1 MATKTLVMDPT
12 TVSVT
17 VGETDLTFETGRL
30 AKQAGGAVLVTSG
43 GTQVL
48 ATATGAAKPR
58 PGTDFFPL
66 TVDVE
71 EKSYAAGKIPGG
83 FFRREGRSGEK
94 AILTARMID
103 RPMRPLFPKNF
114 RNDVHCIA
122 TIISADM
129 ENAYDVMAIN
139 GISAALMISPLPFFG
154 PVGAVRVGLID
165 DELVLNPSMSAMLE
179 SKLDLIVCGTEQ
191 AITMVEAGAKIVD
204 EETLVDA
211 LELAH
216 KSIKEICAAQNQL
229 VEKAGKSKWTTQD
242 VIADFRSKYADR
254 IREVVKNEGLAAAA
268 TFVTGTL
275 VDDASPAITI
285 QSAQGDIEQ
294 RIRAELTLAIVLAE
308 VQLAETKAAIEDQ
321 FGEPL
326 REFSDFEQ
334 DSKELKSAKQG
345 ILRDRI
351 MAEIKLPF
359 PTGGE
364 NGAFDDTTRDM
375 VKTAFSAA
383 YKALVRRKITVEKV
397 RPDGREETEIRDIR
411 TEVGVT
417 PRTHGSGL
425 FTRGETQILTVATLG
440 TTKEEQRIDDLS
452 LESNRYY
459 MHHYNFPPF
468 SVGETGF
475 MRGPKR
481 RDIGHGALAERALV
495 PVLPDLEAFPY
506 TIRLVSETLESN
518 GSSSQG
524 SICGSTLALMDA
536 GVPIKAP
543 VAGIA
548 MGLIME
554 GDDYVILT
562 DIQGAEDHLGD
573 MDFKVAG
580 TDEGVTAL
588 QMDIKIT
595 GVTTDLLRSA
605 LMQAKDARLSI
616 LDTMAQTIA
625 EPRPEINEN
634 APSIQVVKI
643 DSDQIGMVIGKGGE
657 TIRGLEEEYTVS
669 IGIGEDGTVQIYG
682 VNKQSAIDAAQA
694 IESMTKEIEVGE
706 EFEGTVVKLAEF
718 GAFVEL
724 KRGTD
729 GLLHVSRMGPDRVEN
744 VSDVV
749 NVGDVIGVKVV
760 EVDTVRGRIALTLV
774 KDPKGNVVEQRPDRP
789 KGDRDGGGDRDR
801 APRSGGDRS
810 GGRGG
815 SGGGSRGGQGGG
827 GNRGGGQR
835 SGGSGGGQR
844 SGGSGGGQR
853 SGGSGGGR
861 PPREEGDRPARAEGD
876 RPARAEG
883 DKPRGDRPPRNRG
896 NGGGEGGGERAP
908 RAPKS
913 DAPRNDAPAA
923 APKDAPAEGGRRFK
937 FRLRGGDDS

>member
-1 MATKTLVMDPT
+1 MTAKTLVMEPT
-12 TVSVT
+12 TVSVS
-17 VGETDLTFETGRL
+17 VGDTDITFETGRL
-30 AKQAGGAVLVTSG
+30 AKQAGGAVYVTSG
-43 GTQVL
+43 GTAVL

-71 EKSYAAGKIPGG
+71 ERSYAAGKIPGG

-122 TIISADM
+122 TVVSADL
-129 ENAYDVMAIN
+129 ENAYDVLAIN
-139 GISAALMISPLPFFG
+139 GISAALMVSQLPFFG

-165 DELVLNPSMSAMLE
+165 GELVINPAMPLMLE
-179 SKLDLIVCGTEQ
+179 SKLDLIVCGTEE

-204 EETLVDA
+204 EDTLVEA
-211 LELAH
+211 LDLAH
-216 KSIKEICAAQNQL
+216 KAIKQICAAQNEL
-229 VEKAGKSKWTTQD
+229 VAKVGKFKWTTQD
-242 VIADFRSKYADR
+242 VIADFRSRYADR
-254 IREVVKNEGLAAAA
+254 IRDVVKSDGLAAAA
-268 TFVTGTL
+268 RFVDETL
-275 VDDASPAITI
+275 VDDAAPAITI

-294 RIRAELTLAIVLAE
+294 RTRAELTLSIILAE
-308 VQLAETKAAIEDQ
+308 VQLAETKAAIESQ
-321 FGEPL
+321 FGDAL

-334 DSKELKSAKQG
+334 DSKELKAAKQS

-351 MAEIKLPF
+351 LAEIKLPF
-359 PTGGE
+359 PTGNEDGSFDE
-364 NGAFDDTTRDM
+364 TTSSTIKAAFG
-375 VKTAFSAA
+375 AA
-383 YKALVRRKITVEKV
+383 YKALVRHKITVEKV
-397 RPDGREETEIRDIR
+397 RPDGREQTEIRDIR
-411 TEVGVT
+411 TEVDVT

-425 FTRGETQILTVATLG
+425 FTRGETQILTVLTLG

-495 PVLPDLEAFPY
+495 PVLPDLDAFPY

-524 SICGSTLALMDA
+524 SICGSTLALMDG

-548 MGLIME
+548 MGLIKE

-595 GVTTDLLRSA
+595 GVTTELLRSA

-616 LDTMAQTIA
+616 LDKMAETIA
-625 EPRPEINEN
+625 EPREEINEN

-669 IGIGEDGTVQIYG
+669 ISIGEDGTVQIYG
-682 VNKQSAIDAAQA
+682 VNKQSAIDAAEA

-706 EFEGTVVKLAEF
+706 EFDGTVVKLAEF

-744 VSDVV
+744 VGDVV
-749 NVGDVIGVKVV
+749 NVGDTVGVKVV
-760 EVDTVRGRIALTLV
+760 EVDSVRGRIALTLIR
-774 KDPKGNVVEQRPDRP
+774 DPQGNPVEQRPERP
-789 KGDRDGGGDRDR
+789 KGDRDGDRG
-801 APRSGGDRS
+801 PRSGGDR

-815 SGGGSRGGQGGG
+815 DRGGNRGGGNRGGQGGG
-827 GNRGGGQR
+827 GNRGRGGN
-835 SGGSGGGQR
+835 GGGGGGQR
-844 SGGSGGGQR
+844 SRGGQGGGGGQR
-853 SGGSGGGR
+853 SEGGNRSEGGQRSEGGGNR
-861 PPREEGDRPARAEGD
+861 DRNRSRGGNGGGERQGGDRPARES
-876 RPARAEG
+876 
-883 DKPRGDRPPRNRG
+883 
-896 NGGGEGGGERAP
+896 
-908 RAPKS
+908 APKPK
-913 DAPRNDAPAA
+913 AEAPA
-923 APKDAPAEGGRRFK
+923 PAESKPEGGRRFK

>member
-1 MATKTLVMDPT
+1 MAATTLVMEPT
-12 TVSVT
+12 TVT
-17 VGETDLTFETGRL
+17 VAVGSTDITFETGRL

-43 GTQVL
+43 GTAVL

-66 TVDVE
+66 TVDIE

-94 AILTARMID
+94 AILTARMTD

-122 TIISADM
+122 TVVSADM
-129 ENAYDVMAIN
+129 ENSYDVLAIN
-139 GISAALMISPLPFFG
+139 GISAALMVSPLPFFG

-165 DELVLNPSMSAMLE
+165 GQLEINPSMPDMLE
-179 SKLDLIVCGTEQ
+179 SKLDLIVCGTAE

-204 EETLVDA
+204 EDTLVEA

-216 KSIKEICAAQNQL
+216 KAVKEICAAQTQL
-229 VEKAGKSKWTTQD
+229 VEKVGKFKWTTQE
-242 VIADFRSKYADR
+242 VIADFRSRYADR
-254 IREVVKNEGLAAAA
+254 IREVVKSDGLAAAEK
-268 TFVTGTL
+268 FVTDTL
-275 VDDASPAITI
+275 VDDASPKITI
-285 QSAQGDIEQ
+285 QSNQSDIEQ
-294 RIRAELTLAIVLAE
+294 RTRAELTLSIILAE
-308 VQLAETKAAIEDQ
+308 VQVGETQAAVEGQ
-321 FGEPL
+321 FGEAL

-334 DSKELKSAKQG
+334 DSKELKDAKKG
-345 ILRDRI
+345 ILLSRVLD
-351 MAEIKLPF
+351 EIKLPF
-359 PTGGE
+359 PGGADS
-364 NGAFDDTTRDM
+364 GYDDLTRTTI
-375 VKTAFSAA
+375 KTAFGAA
-383 YKALVRRKITVEKV
+383 YKALVRRKITVEKI
-397 RPDGREETEIRDIR
+397 RPDGREQKEIRDIR

-524 SICGSTLALMDA
+524 SICGSSLALMDA

-595 GVTTDLLRSA
+595 GVTTELLKSA
-605 LMQAKDARLSI
+605 LMQAKEARIAI
-616 LDTMAQTIA
+616 LDKMAETIA
-625 EPRPEINEN
+625 EPREEINEN
-634 APSIQVVKI
+634 APSIRVVKI
-643 DSDQIGMVIGKGGE
+643 DPDQIGMVIGKGGE
-657 TIRGLEEEYTVS
+657 TIRGLEAEYTVS

-682 VNKQSAIDAAQA
+682 VNKQSAIEAAEA

-706 EFEGTVVKLAEF
+706 EFDGQVVKLAEF

-729 GLLHVSRMGPDRVEN
+729 GLLHVSRMSPERVEN

-749 NVGDVIGVKVV
+749 NVGDTVGVKVV
-760 EVDTVRGRIALTLV
+760 EVDTVRGRIALALIR
-774 KDPKGNVVEQRPDRP
+774 DPKGNPVELRPERP
-789 KGDRDGGGDRDR
+789 KGDGDRG
-801 APRSGGDRS
+801 PRSGGS
-810 GGRGG
+810 GGGRGG

-827 GNRGGGQR
+827 GNRGGGSRGGQGGGGNRGGSGGGGGQR
-835 SGGSGGGQR
+835 SRSGGQGGGQGGSGGSGGGNR
-844 SGGSGGGQR
+844 SRGG
-853 SGGSGGGR
+853 
-861 PPREEGDRPARAEGD
+861 
-876 RPARAEG
+876 
-883 DKPRGDRPPRNRG
+883 G
-896 NGGGEGGGERAP
+896 NGGGDKP
-908 RAPKS
+908 APKS
-913 DAPRNDAPAA
+913 DAPQQSAPKQDAPAPKPA
-923 APKDAPAEGGRRFK
+923 ASGDDSGTSGRRFK

>member
-1 MATKTLVMDPT
+1 MATTLVMDPT
-12 TVSVT
+12 EVSVT
-17 VGETDLTFETGRL
+17 VGSTDITFETGRL

-43 GTQVL
+43 GTAVL

-122 TIISADM
+122 TVVSADM
-129 ENAYDVMAIN
+129 ENAYDVLAIN
-139 GISAALMISPLPFFG
+139 GISAALMVSQLPFFG

-165 DELVLNPSMSAMLE
+165 GELVVNPSMPDMLE

-204 EETLVDA
+204 EDTLVDA
-211 LELAH
+211 LDLAH
-216 KSIKEICAAQNQL
+216 KAIVEICAAQKQL
-229 VEKAGKSKWTTQD
+229 VEKVGKFKWTTQE
-242 VIADFRSKYADR
+242 VIADFRSRYADR
-254 IREVVKNEGLAAAA
+254 IREVVKKDGLVAAEK
-268 TFVTGTL
+268 FVADTL
-275 VDDASPAITI
+275 VDDASPSITI
-285 QSAQGDIEQ
+285 QSTQSDIEQ
-294 RIRAELTLAIVLAE
+294 RTRAELTLSIILAE
-308 VQLAETKAAIEDQ
+308 VQVAETKAAIEEQ
-321 FGEPL
+321 FGTQL
-326 REFSDFEQ
+326 REFTDFEQ
-334 DSKELKSAKQG
+334 DSKELKAAKQDVLRSQ
-345 ILRDRI
+345 ILSDL
-351 MAEIKLPF
+351 KLPF
-359 PTGGE
+359 PGGNE
-364 NGAFDDTTRDM
+364 DGSFDETTKGM
-375 VKTAFSAA
+375 IKTAFAAA
-383 YKALVRRKITVEKV
+383 YKALVRHKITVEKI
-397 RPDGREETEIRDIR
+397 RPDGRAQTEIRDIR

-595 GVTTDLLRSA
+595 GVTTELLKSA
-605 LMQAKDARLSI
+605 LMQAKEARLSI
-616 LDTMAQTIA
+616 LDTMAETIA

-643 DSDQIGMVIGKGGE
+643 DTDQIGMVIGKGGE

-729 GLLHVSRMGPDRVEN
+729 GLLHVSRMGPNRVEN

-749 NVGDVIGVKVV
+749 NVGDVVGVKVV
-760 EVDTVRGRIALTLV
+760 EVDSVRGRIALTLI
-774 KDPKGNVVEQRPDRP
+774 KDPQGNAVEQRPERP
-789 KGDRDGGGDRDR
+789 KGDGDDRPRGDR
-801 APRSGGDRS
+801 PRSGGQ

-815 SGGGSRGGQGGG
+815 DRPRSGGQGGG
-827 GNRGGGQR
+827 GNRGGGNR
-835 SGGSGGGQR
+835 SGGGGQR
-844 SGGSGGGQR
+844 SGGGGNRG
-853 SGGSGGGR
+853 
-861 PPREEGDRPARAEGD
+861 PRAEGGDRPARAEGD
-876 RPARAEG
+876 RPARGEG
-883 DKPRGDRPPRNRG
+883 GDRPRGNRG
-896 NGGGEGGGERAP
+896 GGQGGQRSEGKPSGEARAP
-908 RAPKS
+908 RAPKPA
-913 DAPRNDAPAA
+913 APKNDAPA
-923 APKDAPAEGGRRFK
+923 PSSEGGEGGRRFR

>member
-1 MATKTLVMDPT
+1 MATSTLVMDPT
-12 TVSVT
+12 TVSVS
-17 VGETDLTFETGRL
+17 VGSTDISFETGRL

-43 GTQVL
+43 GTAVL

-66 TVDVE
+66 TVDIE

-94 AILTARMID
+94 AILTARMTD

-122 TIISADM
+122 TVVSADM
-129 ENAYDVMAIN
+129 ENSYDILAIN
-139 GISAALMISPLPFFG
+139 GISAALMVSPLPFFG
-154 PVGAVRVGLID
+154 PVGAVRVGLVD
-165 DELVLNPSMSAMLE
+165 GQLELNPSMPDMLE
-179 SKLDLIVCGTEQ
+179 SKLDLIVCGTSE

-204 EETLVDA
+204 EETLVEA
-211 LELAH
+211 LDLAH
-216 KSIKEICAAQNQL
+216 GAIKEICAAQQQL
-229 VEKAGKSKWTTQD
+229 VEKVGKFKWTTQD
-242 VIADFRSKYADR
+242 VIADFRGRYADR
-254 IREVVKNEGLAAAA
+254 IRDVVKSDGLAAAEK
-268 TFVTGTL
+268 FVADTL
-275 VDDASPAITI
+275 IDDASPKITI
-285 QSAQGDIEQ
+285 QSAESDIEQ
-294 RIRAELTLAIVLAE
+294 RTRAELTLSIILAE
-308 VQLAETKAAIEDQ
+308 VQVAETQAAIEGQ
-321 FGEPL
+321 FGDAL
-326 REFSDFEQ
+326 REYSDFEQ
-334 DSKELKSAKQG
+334 DSKALKDAKKG
-345 ILRDRI
+345 ILLSRVLD
-351 MAEIKLPF
+351 EIKLPF
-359 PTGGE
+359 PTGADAGYDE
-364 NGAFDDTTRDM
+364 TTKGM
-375 VKTAFSAA
+375 LKTAFGAA
-383 YKALVRRKITVEKV
+383 YKALVRRKITVEKI
-397 RPDGREETEIRDIR
+397 RPDGREQKEIREIR

-524 SICGSTLALMDA
+524 SICGSSLALMDA

-548 MGLIME
+548 MGLIVE

-595 GVTTDLLRSA
+595 GVTTELLKSA
-605 LMQAKDARLSI
+605 LLQAKEARLSI
-616 LDTMAQTIA
+616 LDKMAETIA

-706 EFEGTVVKLAEF
+706 EFDGQVVKLAEF

-749 NVGDVIGVKVV
+749 NVGDTVGVKVV
-760 EVDTVRGRIALTLV
+760 EVDSVRGRIALTLIR
-774 KDPKGNVVEQRPDRP
+774 DPKGNAVEQRPERP
-789 KGDRDGGGDRDR
+789 KGDGPRSGGGDR
-801 APRSGGDRS
+801 GGS
-810 GGRGG
+810 RGG
-815 SGGGSRGGQGGG
+815 SGGGGSRGGRGGQGGG
-827 GNRGGGQR
+827 GNRGGQGGGGNR
-835 SGGSGGGQR
+835 GGSGGGNRSRGGSGGGGGQR
-844 SGGSGGGQR
+844 SGGQG
-853 SGGSGGGR
+853 GGGR
-861 PPREEGDRPARAEGD
+861 QRSEGGNDRPKSEGNSE
-876 RPARAEG
+876 P
-883 DKPRGDRPPRNRG
+883 KQ
-896 NGGGEGGGERAP
+896 
-908 RAPKS
+908 APKPKA
-913 DAPRNDAPAA
+913 DAPTPAPA
-923 APKDAPAEGGRRFK
+923 KSDEGASTGRRFK